1 MGKTVSP
8 YFIMDNLRKFIR
20 IYTPFIVTLANLIYG
35 VYYLKETLTEDIA
48 FCINVPFGCSFS
60 FVIYAW
66 AASKRMCIWYKLNL
80 LCNLLMLVDT
90 VAYYVIDDVDKTT
103 YSYIFVL
110 LATAGLVFFL
120 IFWFTYVLFRNVTH
134 NHRCS
139 REQE

>member
-1 MGKTVSP
+1 
-8 YFIMDNLRKFIR
+8 MDNLRKFIR

-120 IFWFTYVLFRNVTH
+120 IFWFTYVLFRNVAH

>member
-1 MGKTVSP
+1 
-8 YFIMDNLRKFIR
+8 MDNLRKFIR
-20 IYTPFIVTLANLIYG
+20 IYTPFVVTLANLIYG

-120 IFWFTYVLFRNVTH
+120 IFWFTYVLFRNVAH

>member
-1 MGKTVSP
+1 
-8 YFIMDNLRKFIR
+8 MDNLRKFIR
-20 IYTPFIVTLANLIYG
+20 IYTPFVVTLANLIYG

-66 AASKRMCIWYKLNL
+66 AASKCMCIWYKLNL

-120 IFWFTYVLFRNVTH
+120 IFWFTYVLFRNVAH

>member
-1 MGKTVSP
+1 
-8 YFIMDNLRKFIR
+8 MDNLRKFIR

-35 VYYLKETLTEDIA
+35 VYYLKETPTEDIA

-120 IFWFTYVLFRNVTH
+120 IFWFTYVLFRNVAH